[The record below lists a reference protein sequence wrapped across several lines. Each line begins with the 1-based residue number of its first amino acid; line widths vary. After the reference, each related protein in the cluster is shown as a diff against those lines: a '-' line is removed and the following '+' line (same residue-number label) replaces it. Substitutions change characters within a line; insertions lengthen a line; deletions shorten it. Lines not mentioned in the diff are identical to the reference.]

1 VLQESQ
7 AHGQLVREWQVAL
20 GFETETAP
28 LKWHR
33 VAAGLS
39 IGHKRTVAV
48 PTHWQSEY
56 KLTHIKLTVLGVAEQ
71 ESGPGEGEAETAIT
85 GMKVG
90 GLVGWLVGWLVSRQ
104 AGRQAGRQ
112 VGRQAGRQV
121 GWVGW
126 VAWVGG
132 WWVGG
137 WAIGDWLVGC
147 LSQSTAT
154 EVQVAV

>member
-1 VLQESQ
+1 MLQESQ

-71 ESGPGEGEAETAIT
+71 ESGPGEGEAELTQGDLAFYDGSKPAGPSNPGT
-85 GMKVG
+85 ENAAF
-90 GLVGWLVGWLVSRQ
+90 LVTLVRKK
-104 AGRQAGRQ
+104 
-112 VGRQAGRQV
+112 
-121 GWVGW
+121 
-126 VAWVGG
+126 
-132 WWVGG
+132 
-137 WAIGDWLVGC
+137 GDW
-147 LSQSTAT
+147 
-154 EVQVAV
+154 